1 MHITIEYCVVWN
13 YGPRATGLV
22 AELKE
27 TIPYAQ
33 FSLQKSSGGA
43 FEVTVDGAL
52 IFSKKAIGRHAKP
65 GEVTALLK
73 RHLGDKQW

>member
-1 MHITIEYCVVWN
+1 M
-13 YGPRATGLV
+13 

-27 TIPYAQ
+27 TIPNAQ

-43 FEVTVDGAL
+43 FEVIVDGAL

-65 GEVTALLK
+65 GEVVALLK
-73 RHLGDKQW
+73 RHLGDSR